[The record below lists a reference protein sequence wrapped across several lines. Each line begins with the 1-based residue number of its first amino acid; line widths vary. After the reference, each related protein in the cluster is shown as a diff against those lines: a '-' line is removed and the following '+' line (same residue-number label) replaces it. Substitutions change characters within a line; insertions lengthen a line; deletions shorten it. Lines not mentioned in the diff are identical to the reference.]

1 MSRFPAPATLNR
13 LSADPRHQSGPVAGL
28 TIDPRRPWVPEHR
41 TQLYY
46 TPIYASL
53 HYEHRLRYNQLF
65 GLRINEY
72 GMMLEEEMTERL
84 LAPVRDRA
92 TIRADAELARAVDF
106 IRSEEASHFRLF
118 AQCNRAARP
127 DLYPPGQDR
136 LFSRLPWWAKAMFRF
151 VGHTSHFSAY
161 GLWYV
166 IAMEESSLSLA
177 REMKEQPETETLG
190 PLDPGFTA
198 VQVEHARDEAR
209 HVPIEAQLIECLL
222 AATPAWRRAIDARL
236 FKAMLKGLVVP
247 TRGGAGAR
255 VVRQL
260 VREMPELKDR
270 EEEMIQAV
278 LGLRHNPAFMRSL
291 FNRAIMPVSFA
302 LFDAIPELA
311 DLGER
316 MAGYDRRAA

>member
-1 MSRFPAPATLNR
+1 MSRFLSPAALNR
-13 LSADPRHQSGPVAGL
+13 LSADPRHQSAPVPGL
-28 TIDPRRPWVPEHR
+28 AIDPQRPWVPEHR

-84 LAPVRDRA
+84 LAPVRDRRI
-92 TIRADAELARAVDF
+92 IRADPELARAVDF
-106 IRSEEASHFRLF
+106 IREEEANHFRLF

-151 VGHTSHFSAY
+151 VGLASHFSAY

-177 REMKEQPETETLG
+177 REMAEQPETETLG
-190 PLDPGFTA
+190 PLDPGFMA
-198 VQVEHARDEAR
+198 VQMEHAKDEGRHVQVE
-209 HVPIEAQLIECLL
+209 IQLIERLL
-222 AATPAWRRAIDARL
+222 GATPAWRRAIDARL
-236 FKAMLKGLVVP
+236 FTAMLKGLVVP
-247 TRGGAGAR
+247 TRSGAGAR

-278 LGLRHNPAFMRSL
+278 LGLRHNADFMRSL
-291 FNRAIMPVSFA
+291 FNRRMMPVSFA
-302 LFDAIPELA
+302 LFDRIPELA
-311 DLGER
+311 GLGER
-316 MAGYDRRAA
+316 MAGYDRQAA